1 MCIETHAI
9 NSTARRD
16 AFCVKEMISEAGRS
30 LERLPLNRS
39 IFARRLEMSVQ
50 YFRVETEFA
59 VGNDAPRHRVAINEN
74 LVQIKLDTTGTVT
87 STLALNATACVFS
100 LPSRQGLRRAAPR
113 DSNGLHKPCK

>member
-1 MCIETHAI
+1 MHDFREDIAECHVLMCIEMHAI

-16 AFCVKEMISEAGRS
+16 AFRVKEMTSETGGS

-59 VGNDAPRHRVAINEN
+59 VGNDAPRQRIAVNEN
-74 LVQIKLDTTGTVT
+74 LVHI
-87 STLALNATACVFS
+87 
-100 LPSRQGLRRAAPR
+100 R
-113 DSNGLHKPCK
+113 